1 MRRHTDLGSFPTES
15 YPTIDNTIQTHC
27 NNMQITF
34 EDHKKYVLHSVC
46 VCMHKQDLIF
56 NKHYITYALKT
67 YIVGLMHHS
76 RDGLTVR
83 NVCYSD
89 FFNCFLYKKH
99 QHWVY
104 SKLEREVR
112 VLSYASK

>member
-46 VCMHKQDLIF
+46 VYMKHCINKTRYLI
-56 NKHYITYALKT
+56 NITL
-67 YIVGLMHHS
+67 LM
-76 RDGLTVR
+76 L
-83 NVCYSD
+83 
-89 FFNCFLYKKH
+89 
-99 QHWVY
+99 
-104 SKLEREVR
+104 
-112 VLSYASK
+112 